1 MRKLVLAMAIAAV
14 AVPAHAAEWRC
25 YGGTNYYWNQSYS
38 SSRCGWVYSEQ
49 EIYEQHQS
57 AAERGLDYNSRGGTR
72 RASER
77 ACTQALESGVDP
89 DLMRSYGCNP

>member
-1 MRKLVLAMAIAAV
+1 MRKLIFALAIVMNAA
-14 AVPAHAAEWRC
+14 PAPAYELRCQTYYDYWNRGSYSRCQPWFSSEEIYQGNQRAAE
-25 YGGTNYYWNQSYS
+25 Q
-38 SSRCGWVYSEQ
+38 
-49 EIYEQHQS
+49 
-57 AAERGLDYNSRGGTR
+57 GLDYNSRGGTR